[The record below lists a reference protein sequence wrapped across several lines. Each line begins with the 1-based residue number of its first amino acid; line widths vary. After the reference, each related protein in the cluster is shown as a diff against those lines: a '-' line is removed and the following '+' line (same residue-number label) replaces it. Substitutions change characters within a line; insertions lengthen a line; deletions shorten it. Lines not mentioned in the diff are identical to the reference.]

1 MIGFLVN
8 TLGKWKLRKLVQ
20 ANKRIPQAINL
31 ESIESA
37 ILVFD
42 ITNNQDYNE
51 ITGFASYLR
60 RQEGLSS
67 VKMVAYYSG
76 KEKPS
81 FVDENA
87 ILVFGN
93 KECNAFGI
101 PNQVEFDFKVQFDL
115 LVDFTSDSLV
125 PTNYFLGQVNA
136 KTFVGKGGTEK
147 EEWFDLIIDIPV
159 DSGIS
164 MYKEN
169 ILRYLKMINKA

>member
-42 ITNNQDYNE
+42 ITNNQEYDE

-67 VKMVAYYSG
+67 VKMIAYYSG
-76 KEKPS
+76 KEIPS

-87 ILVFGN
+87 ILLFGN

-101 PNQVEFDFKVQFDL
+101 PNQVAFDFKTPFDL
-115 LVDFTSDSLV
+115 LVDFTSDSLL
-125 PTNYFLGQVNA
+125 PTNYFLGQINA

-159 DSGIS
+159 DSGLS

-169 ILRYLKMINKA
+169 ILRYLKMINKT

>member
-8 TLGKWKLRKLVQ
+8 TLGKWKLRKLVE
-20 ANKRIPQAINL
+20 ANKRVPQAINL

-42 ITNNQDYNE
+42 ITNNQEYDE
-51 ITGFASYLR
+51 ITGFASHLR
-60 RQEGLSS
+60 RKEGLSS
-67 VKMVAYYSG
+67 VKMIAYNTG
-76 KEKPS
+76 KEIPS
-81 FVDENA
+81 YVDENA
-87 ILVFGN
+87 IQVFGK

-101 PNQVEFDFKVQFDL
+101 PNQVTFDFKTQFDL

-125 PTNYFLGQVNA
+125 PTNYFLGQINA
-136 KTFVGKGGTEK
+136 KTFVGKGGSEK
-147 EEWFDLIIDIPV
+147 EEWFDLIIDIPEN
-159 DSGIS
+159 SGLS